1 MLKADI
7 TIIMWEKDALN
18 IELNPNAELGG
29 IMTYELQYSPV
40 YFTGPTPGIIAV
52 LHTQPSVVKL

>member
-7 TIIMWEKDALN
+7 ITIICENDALI
-18 IELNPNAELGG
+18 IELSPYAELGG
-29 IMTYELQYSPV
+29 IITYELQYSPV
-40 YFTGPTPGIIAV
+40 YFTGPTPGIISV